1 MWEIRVVHVG
11 RFADRN
17 LGAAAS
23 RYAAMVGGEWRL
35 RLDPVAASSRKE
47 PDRVRREEGERLL
60 QRAPREA
67 YRVALDPAGEPLDSP
82 AFGRLLSTLKDA
94 GRRVVFLVGG
104 AHGLSREVREGS
116 HQVLSLSPM
125 TLPHEMAVLLLAE
138 QIYRAF
144 AASTGR
150 PYAK

>member
-1 MWEIRVVHVG
+1 MVHVG

-17 LGAAAS
+17 LGAAAA
-23 RYAAMVGGEWRL
+23 RYAAMVGGEWSL
-35 RLDPVAASSRKE
+35 CLDSVAASHRGE
-47 PDRVRREEGERLL
+47 PERVRREEGERLL
-60 QRAPREA
+60 ARAPREA
-67 YRVALDPAGEPLDSP
+67 YRVALDPGGEPLDSP
-82 AFGRLLSTLKDA
+82 AFGRFLQALKDS
-94 GRRVVFLVGG
+94 GRRVVFFVGG

-116 HQVLSLSPM
+116 QRVLSLSAM
-125 TLPHEMAVLLLAE
+125 TLPHEMAVLLLTE